1 MSEQLQEIIQTEQ
14 QSCIHNYGRLP
25 FAFSRGEGARLWDIN
40 GKEYL
45 DFLGG
50 IAVVLLGHS
59 HPKITEAITRQA
71 QTLIHTANIFYIEPQ
86 VQLAQ
91 RLSELSGGMRAL
103 FCNSGTEANEAAI
116 KLARKYQSKIDV
128 NKFEIISVTDSF
140 HGRTYGALAAT
151 AQPKYQEGFGP
162 MPEGFRYVERGNI
175 NALKSAISHKTA
187 AVILEPIQGE
197 SGVWPL
203 SDEYLQNARQ
213 FCDQHNALLIFDEI
227 QSGMGRTGKFFA
239 HEWAGIKADIIS
251 LAKGLANGVPIGAVL
266 ATEEVS
272 KAFVPGSHGCTFG
285 GNFLSCA
292 TALATLDVLRDENL
306 MENATKVGAYF
317 VDQLNQWNSQSGA
330 LTEVR
335 GRGLIVGVTLAKPIA
350 RKVLLAALEEGLVL
364 NAVGDSYLR
373 FLPPLTISNTDV
385 DLAIEKLAKA
395 FINASAT

>member
-1 MSEQLQEIIQTEQ
+1 MQNLIQTDEQ
-14 QSCIHNYGRLP
+14 CCIHNYGRLP
-25 FAFSRGEGARLWDIN
+25 YAFSRGEGAKLWDIN

-59 HPKITEAITRQA
+59 HPRITEAIARQA
-71 QTLIHTANIFYIEPQ
+71 QTLIHTSNVFYIVPQ

-116 KLARKYQSKIDV
+116 KLARKYQSKFDAA
-128 NKFEIISVTDSF
+128 KFEIISVTDSF

-162 MPEGFRYVERGNI
+162 MPEGFRYVERADI
-175 NALKSAISHKTA
+175 DALEAAISDKTA

-203 SDEYLQNARQ
+203 SNEYLQRARQ
-213 FCDQHNALLIFDEI
+213 LCDQHKALLIFDEI

-239 HEWAGIKADIIS
+239 HEWAGVKADIIS

-266 ATEEVS
+266 ATGEVAQ
-272 KAFVPGSHGCTFG
+272 AFAPGSHGCTFG

-292 TALATLDVLRDENL
+292 AALTTLDILRDENL
-306 MENATKVGAYF
+306 MENATKVGDYF
-317 VDQLNQWNSQSGA
+317 IDQLNQWKLQSNA
-330 LTEVR
+330 ITEVR
-335 GRGLIVGVTLAKPIA
+335 GCGLMVGVTLAKPIG
-350 RKVLLAALEEGLVL
+350 RKVLLEALEEGLVL

-373 FLPPLTISNTDV
+373 FLPPLTINNADV
-385 DLAIEKLAKA
+385 DLAMEKLKA
-395 FINASAT
+395 AFQKASAA